1 MCTKYYNKMQQNL
14 IKIEC
19 KLYLTRG
26 LIMNMVNP
34 IKDKNDIDK
43 IKIYLQKENIRNYLL
58 FIIGINTAIKSNLI
72 LKLKLKDIVDEQHN
86 IRENIEVE
94 GRRYYINES
103 IREAIINFIDIK
115 NIGLD
120 DYLFESQKSN
130 MPINRSHL
138 YKILKSTVKYCNIDI
153 NVGNETL
160 RKTFGYHYYY
170 QTGDVKYLKTM
181 FNKSSKKKLFEY
193 LDIEKP
199 IINNSKFYL

>member
-1 MCTKYYNKMQQNL
+1 
-14 IKIEC
+14 
-19 KLYLTRG
+19 
-26 LIMNMVNP
+26 MNMVSP

-43 IKIYLQKENIRNYLL
+43 IKIYLQKDNIRNYLL

-86 IRENIEVE
+86 IRENIEIE
-94 GRRYYINES
+94 SRKYYINEP

-115 NIGLD
+115 NIGLN

-130 MPINRSHL
+130 MPINRSQL
-138 YKILKSTVKYCNIDI
+138 YKILKNTVKDCNIDI
-153 NVGNETL
+153 SIGNETL

-170 QTGDVKYLKTM
+170 QTGDIKYLKTI
-181 FNKSSKKKLFEY
+181 FNKSSKKQLFKY

-199 IINNSKFYL
+199 LINNSKFYL